1 MRREKWVLRPYR
13 PDAIAAK
20 PSSLS
25 TDLISMLIYVISFNE
40 ALPHLNYRD
49 SLRKRCYF
57 YANRF
62 NHVKNN
68 HFENES
74 KKSRVDGWKK
84 LIFMEMC
91 VWSRPERVWF
101 DWSASPVKIYF
112 AFWLCIRSG
121 IDLMTIGQPAAAAS
135 VEYRVRISFQRCPAC
150 AVLEPFSD

>member
-1 MRREKWVLRPYR
+1 MPYR
-13 PDAIAAK
+13 PDAIAVK

-74 KKSRVDGWKK
+74 KKVSSRWMKEIDFYGDVC
-84 LIFMEMC
+84 LIE
-91 VWSRPERVWF
+91 
-101 DWSASPVKIYF
+101 A
-112 AFWLCIRSG
+112 
-121 IDLMTIGQPAAAAS
+121 
-135 VEYRVRISFQRCPAC
+135 
-150 AVLEPFSD
+150 